1 LVKSARD
8 GNSALEIRQLTDI
21 RQIQTISPQF
31 ILSQRLLQLPSMELM
46 QELRTELAENP
57 ALELVEVQTCP
68 HCHRPMEGGRCEYC
82 GKKPD
87 LEDEKLEQF
96 IQQKGLE
103 YDREESYYDEPAG
116 DGEEDAPIGQ
126 FAQQAGSFNDYLIS
140 NFLSTGYPKEL
151 RELGEYL
158 IYSIDD
164 NGFLKYDIEELKEKF
179 GVSEEEVKGIVR
191 IIQALDPPG
200 VGGESA
206 SGALLIQLAM
216 LTEEGKGNPL
226 AERIIGEHFEDLG
239 KGRYEKISEALQVPV
254 SKIIETLQYIR
265 RNLNPYPARA
275 YTGRA
280 PEPVM
285 LTRPSIVI
293 KYDGKDLN
301 YEVLELSD
309 FQLRINKEYLD
320 IYENH
325 QAGAPDTGRAEIAH
339 IREYF
344 RRAKFFIDSIGQ
356 RKQTLEKIAQALC
369 EEQREFLI
377 QGLPHF
383 NDSLTQGR
391 LAEKIG
397 LHEST
402 VSRAMSGKFV
412 LVPGDEILSFDFF
425 FDSSVRPKE
434 YIRNIVA
441 NESQE
446 NPVSDSEL
454 RDILIEKGIDI
465 ARRTVAKYRED
476 MGIPSSYD
484 RRRIR
489 R

>member
-1 LVKSARD
+1 M
-8 GNSALEIRQLTDI
+8 EIRQITDL

-31 ILSQRLLQLPSMELM
+31 ILSQRLLQLPSMELV

-57 ALELVEVQTCP
+57 ALELVEVETCP
-68 HCHRPMEGGRCEYC
+68 HCDRPMEGDRCEYC
-82 GKKPD
+82 GKKTD

-96 IQQKGLE
+96 IQQKSME
-103 YDREESYYDEPAG
+103 YDREEAFYDEPAG
-116 DGEEDAPIGQ
+116 AGEEDPPEDWMQ
-126 FAQQAGSFNDYLIS
+126 YAQRAGSFHDYLIS

-164 NGFLKYDIEELKEKF
+164 NGFLKCDMEELKEKF
-179 GVSEEEVKGIVR
+179 GTSEEKVKEIVK
-191 IIQALDPPG
+191 IIQTLDPTG
-200 VGGESA
+200 VGAENA
-206 SGALLIQLAM
+206 SGALLIQLRA
-216 LTEEGKGNPL
+216 LTEEGKGSPL
-226 AERIIGEHFEDLG
+226 AERIIAEHFEDLG
-239 KGRYEKISEALQVPV
+239 KGRYERIAEALQAPV
-254 SKIIETLQYIR
+254 SKVMETLQYIR

-275 YTGRA
+275 YMSDMSRT
-280 PEPVM
+280 PEPVT
-285 LTRPSIVI
+285 LARPSIVV
-293 KYDGKDLN
+293 KYDGNDLT
-301 YEVLELSD
+301 YEVLELSG
-309 FQLRINKEYLD
+309 FQLRINPAYLD
-320 IYENH
+320 VYENYLS
-325 QAGAPDTGRAEIAH
+325 GAANAGRAEIAR
-339 IREYF
+339 IRGYF
-344 RRAKFFIDSIGQ
+344 RRAKFFIDSVGQ

-377 QGLPHF
+377 NGLPHF
-383 NDSLTQGR
+383 NDALTQGR

-412 LVPGDEILSFDFF
+412 QVPGDEILSFDFF

-441 NESQE
+441 GEAPE
-446 NPVSDSEL
+446 NPVPDSEL
-454 RDILIEKGIDI
+454 RDRLIEKGIDI
-465 ARRTVAKYRED
+465 ARRTIAKYRED